1 MVDPRE
7 RAKLLLQAAVVSD
20 PLNPAPFVELAA
32 HAPVERIA
40 ELACEYLEAA
50 RNRLNPVDAT
60 TVVLVSLAL
69 LEAEEKN
76 LAKVVA
82 GLPQSGAH
90 HALF

>member
-20 PLNPAPFVELAA
+20 PLNPAPFVGLAA
-32 HAPVERIA
+32 RARVEQNP

-60 TVVLVSLAL
+60 TVVLL
-69 LEAEEKN
+69 LRR
-76 LAKVVA
+76 LWDRLHRVA
-82 GLPQSGAH
+82 SVGA
-90 HALF
+90 AGKARRRIMSVAT